1 MLSDRLTF
9 GRVTC
14 GLGALRCGARDT
26 GALRCSGAL
35 VTGAL
40 RCGARDTGA
49 LRCGALWRGAER
61 VTVERDGV
69 GALRDTDGRE
79 TLRVALMLRSGADR
93 VGVAREGDER
103 CIFWLRVTGA
113 R

>member
-1 MLSDRLTF
+1 MLSGRLTL

-26 GALRCSGAL
+26 GALRCCGARD
-35 VTGAL
+35 TGAL

-69 GALRDTDGRE
+69 GVVRDTVGRE
-79 TLRVALMLRSGADR
+79 TLRV
-93 VGVAREGDER
+93 
-103 CIFWLRVTGA
+103 T
-113 R
+113 